1 MGLQKKLKEA
11 EQTMTNIKRTGVDRQ
26 PGKKNKKIL
35 AALLF
40 NGIPVAAH
48 ICAKNHSAFWSID
61 FV

>member
-11 EQTMTNIKRTGVDRQ
+11 EQTMTNTNEQVLTATGQ
-26 PGKKNKKIL
+26 KNKKIL

-48 ICAKNHSAFWSID
+48 ICAKNSFR
-61 FV
+61 FLEY